1 MSIIYYLS
9 SRSSTGIGGSYYFQ
23 FLIHKSLHIFVYGLL
38 ANSYYYGLKKTSQLS
53 VRKVFYLSLLFSA
66 IYGATDEIHQFFV
79 PGRGAKYT
87 DVLFDILGAYLGL
100 KSFFFFKNRLQ

>member
-1 MSIIYYLS
+1 MFTIYYLS

-23 FLIHKSLHIFVYGLL
+23 FLIHKSLHILVYGLL
-38 ANSYYYGLKKTSQLS
+38 AISYYYGLKKTSQLS
-53 VRKVFYLSLLFSA
+53 AQKLFCLSLLFSI

-87 DVLFDILGAYLGL
+87 DVLFDTFGAYLGL
-100 KSFFFFKNRLQ
+100 KSFSFFKNRLQ